1 MAYKRKTWAEKMN
14 PKATFKVEKT
24 DKDFADVP
32 AGSKLLIATPAIVD
46 EYVKNIP
53 EGTATSLQ
61 QMRKDLAAEFHA
73 DYTCP
78 VTSGIFVRIV
88 CVQTR
93 TEWYKP
99 EQHAGLQ
106 QSFLT
111 DKYVAPI
118 DGDVFF
124 RYKAQAVH
132 MPASEAERWYA
143 GFHAAS
149 PLPLPSGLW

>member
-1 MAYKRKTWAEKMN
+1 MAYKRKSWAEKMN

-61 QMRKDLAAEFHA
+61 QMRKDLAAEFRA

-88 CVQTR
+88 A
-93 TEWYKP
+93 ENAY
-99 EQHAGLQ
+99 EQLQ
-106 QSFLT
+106 QGRAIES
-111 DKYVAPI
+111 VAPFWRII
-118 DGDVFF
+118 DM
-124 RYKAQAVH
+124 KT
-132 MPASEAERWYA
+132 PAAKKLTFGTEFLKEQRRKE
-143 GFHAAS
+143 G
-149 PLPLPSGLW
+149 LPV

>member
-88 CVQTR
+88 A
-93 TEWYKP
+93 ENAY
-99 EQHAGLQ
+99 EQLQ
-106 QSFLT
+106 QGKAIES
-111 DKYVAPI
+111 VAPFWRII
-118 DGDVFF
+118 DM
-124 RYKAQAVH
+124 KT
-132 MPASEAERWYA
+132 PAAKKLTFGTEFLKEQRRKE
-143 GFHAAS
+143 G
-149 PLPLPSGLW
+149 LPV